1 MFREVYR
8 WDILDKIKDKKEV
21 YAVYHNGE
29 EVEVILAKFVSL
41 ENYTEE
47 DKIFFIEWV
56 EGEENE

>member
-1 MFREVYR
+1 MFKEVYR
-8 WDILDKIKDKKEV
+8 WNVIDAIKNKKEV
-21 YAVYHNGE
+21 YAVYQNGE
-29 EVEVILAKFVSL
+29 EVEVMLAKFVSL